1 MRSMKFATCAAVLS
15 IGLGMTVASANAQQ
29 QVATVQS
36 CLNVAAQV
44 KTALDAN
51 AQSANYEDA
60 MKERNYGLAFC
71 NGGYYAKGVAHYGRA
86 LQILGVAQHADAA
99 H

>member
-1 MRSMKFATCAAVLS
+1 MRSMKIASYVAALS

-29 QVATVQS
+29 MATVQS

>member
-1 MRSMKFATCAAVLS
+1 MRSMKFAASVVALS
-15 IGLGMTVASANAQQ
+15 LGLGMTVASANAQQ
-29 QVATVQS
+29 MATVQS

-51 AQSANYEDA
+51 AQSANFEDA

-71 NGGYYAKGVAHYGRA
+71 NGGYYAKGVSHYNRA
-86 LQILGVAQHADAA
+86 LEILGVAQHADAT

>member
-1 MRSMKFATCAAVLS
+1 MRSMKLAASVAVLS
-15 IGLGMTVASANAQQ
+15 LGLGVTVASANAQQ
-29 QVATVQS
+29 MASVQT

-44 KTALDAN
+44 KTALDSN
-51 AQSANYEDA
+51 TQSANYEDA

-71 NGGYYAKGVAHYGRA
+71 NSAFYGKGVAHYNRA
-86 LQILGVAQHADAA
+86 LQLLGAANGDAT